1 MKRNTTRFY
10 RIDLK
15 HHSGAYELEELIREF
30 LRPSE
35 FYVLNG
41 RSANRE
47 STENGPE
54 GNETVTVELP
64 DEAMDKETA
73 KRFIYDTLR
82 GLTGYAPLWGTLT
95 GVRPTKLA
103 NEQMYLR
110 GRSEEEVRTIFRDHY
125 YVSEEKID
133 LVMETCRVQR
143 YVTSVPADRTAGVYI
158 GIPFCPTRCL
168 YCSFTSN
175 QKEYP
180 EVKRYL
186 EALNRE
192 IEAVGKRLSGLG
204 VLPESIY
211 FGGGTPTT
219 PEAADLDGL
228 LTLTES
234 CFDLRGL
241 KEYCVEAG
249 RPDTITADRLR
260 VLRKHPVTRI
270 SINPQSMNDATLQR
284 IGRTHRASEI
294 REAFALTRSLAP
306 ALMINSD
313 IIAGL
318 PGEDRSMFRQT
329 LEELL
334 RLDPENITVHT
345 LAVKRASRLRE
356 MDSEYNYGRTDEV
369 GLMVRDAGELL
380 AEAGYRPYY
389 MYRQKHMTGN
399 YENVS
404 YAKPGTESVY
414 NIRIMDEHQTIA
426 ALGAGGI
433 SKAYHGPENRLV
445 RVPNVSNYEIYIQR
459 IEEMIERKEQKLYV
473 PFLMSEKR

>member
-1 MKRNTTRFY
+1 MKKNTTRFY
-10 RIDLK
+10 KIDLK
-15 HHSGAYELEELIREF
+15 NHPSAYELQELIKEF
-30 LRPSE
+30 LRPSD
-35 FYVLNG
+35 FYILNG
-41 RSANRE
+41 QFANRE
-47 STENGPE
+47 SSEDGPE
-54 GNETVTVELP
+54 NSEMVLLEIP
-64 DEAMDKETA
+64 DREMGRDDA
-73 KRFIYDTLR
+73 KRYLFNLLR
-82 GLTGYAPLWGTLT
+82 DLTGYAPKWGTLT
-95 GVRPTKLA
+95 GVRPAKLV
-103 NEQMYLR
+103 NEQMYLK
-110 GRSEEEVRTIFRDHY
+110 GKSEEEVRALFRDSY

-133 LVMETCRVQR
+133 LVMETCRVQSP
-143 YVTSVPADRTAGVYI
+143 VTAEPAGNTVGVYI

-175 QKEYP
+175 QKDYS

-186 EALNRE
+186 AALHRE
-192 IEAVGKRLSGLG
+192 IDAVGTRLTGLG

-219 PEAADLDGL
+219 PEAPDLDAL
-228 LTLTES
+228 LARTES
-234 CFDLRGL
+234 RFDLSGL

-270 SINPQSMNDATLQR
+270 SINPQSMNDETLER
-284 IGRTHRASEI
+284 IGRTHRSADI
-294 REAFALTRSLAP
+294 REAFALTKREAP
-306 ALMINSD
+306 DLLVNSD

-318 PGEDRSMFRQT
+318 PGEDRAMFRHT
-329 LEELL
+329 LESLLELGP
-334 RLDPENITVHT
+334 DNITVHT

-356 MDSEYNYGRTDEV
+356 MDAEYNYGRTDEV
-369 GLMVRDAGELL
+369 GLMVGDARRML

-404 YAKPGTESVY
+404 YAKPGTESIY

-433 SKAYHGPENRLV
+433 SKAYHGAENRLV

-473 PFLMSEKR
+473 PFE